1 MGEIDVDE
9 LRAYFESEDI
19 ATYFSALDLNVMQV
33 KTLFSLMDVDGN
45 NVIDQDEFIWGCL
58 RLKGNAKSLDVATLH
73 LEVQNVGNLV
83 GLLADAV
90 FEHVVDVDSDASE
103 FSDSSGDAIHDID

>member
-73 LEVQNVGNLV
+73 LEVQCMHSLMHS
-83 GLLADAV
+83 LHAAV
-90 FEHVVDVDSDASE
+90 DLMSPGQPNRS
-103 FSDSSGDAIHDID
+103 